1 MSTAEEDFKKSFDA
15 TAASLAE
22 GNTGTEVATEV
33 APAPAAAPAA
43 TEPAPAAAAPAADP
57 AAPAAAP
64 APAPTPEA
72 KKLADTEAENRLLK
86 EQLAKA
92 TAAAPAPAASP
103 AAAAPAAAPVAP
115 AEPAAPKPYE
125 YTQEQKD
132 SMTEY
137 EKEWPD
143 HVAYQKIQR
152 DAMQH
157 ELLNGVQA
165 LLTDFAKKV
174 QDGLAPV
181 VNTHLQSETE
191 KHFAAIQTAHK
202 DYAEVIDLVP
212 EWIKTQPAYVQK
224 AMLEV
229 YGDPEKGTGG
239 SAKDV
244 IDLLNQFKQAT
255 GRAQPQTPSPT
266 AAATAPAAPA
276 AAAPA
281 APKPDEKK
289 VAALTVV
296 PAQATRVATSQPAVP
311 DDFASAFNKTVVEL
325 TTVAK

>member
-1 MSTAEEDFKKSFDA
+1 MTTVEEEFKKNFDA
-15 TAASLAE
+15 TATSLSE
-22 GNTGTEVATEV
+22 GKPGTEVAPET
-33 APAPAAAPAA
+33 PAAAPAA
-43 TEPAPAAAAPAADP
+43 PAAPAEPAPAAAAPAP
-57 AAPAAAP
+57 AAPVVAQ
-64 APAPTPEA
+64 TTEA
-72 KKLADTEAENRLLK
+72 KKAADLEAENRLLK

-92 TAAAPAPAASP
+92 TAPAPAAAPAAAAAPAPAAS
-103 AAAAPAAAPVAP
+103 AEPVA
-115 AEPAAPKPYE
+115 AAPKPFE

-132 SMTEY
+132 AVAEY
-137 EKEWPD
+137 EKEWPE
-143 HVAYQKIQR
+143 HASYQKVQR
-152 DAMQH
+152 DALQH
-157 ELLNGVQA
+157 DLLNGVQA

-191 KHFAAIQTAHK
+191 KHFAAIQAAHK

-244 IDLLNQFKQAT
+244 IDLLSQFKQAT

-281 APKPDEKK
+281 APPPDGKK

-296 PAQATRVATSQPAVP
+296 PAQATRVATSQPAAP
-311 DDFASAFNKTVVEL
+311 DDFASAFNKTVADL
-325 TTVAK
+325 TAVAK